1 MNHPLSDMMMS
12 SMGKIRDMIDVNTVI
27 GEPIAAGDVTII
39 PVTKVSIGYGAGGA
53 TSQRRII
60 RQTGTMPSAAA
71 QARRQHYAGCVS
83 GGAGRICA
91 DAAGWQSLR
100 PRPWT
105 GSSSSCRTCWT
116 MQSIFSSRSVLQ
128 KRKASN
134 NFPRMKPARRG
145 KLTPG
150 DNNEARLFQNGGGCG
165 RCRFPVSARAG
176 SKFFR
181 QRQREERN
189 SGGRADRQS
198 SV

>member
-39 PVTKVSIGYGAGGA
+39 PVTKVSIGYGAGGSDFA
-53 TSQRRII
+53 TKNYPANRDNAF
-60 RQTGTMPSAAA
+60 G
-71 QARRQHYAGCVS
+71 
-83 GGAGRICA
+83 GGAG
-91 DAAGWQSLR
+91 AASTLRRLRFWWCGENPCGCCRWQSLR

-116 MQSIFSSRSVLQ
+116 RRSIFSSRSVLQ

-134 NFPRMKPARRG
+134 KFLRMKFARLG

-165 RCRFPVSARAG
+165 RCRFPVPAGAG
-176 SKFFR
+176 SKFFQ

>member
-39 PVTKVSIGYGAGGA
+39 PVTKVSIGYGAGGSDFA
-53 TSQRRII
+53 TKNYPANRDNAF
-60 RQTGTMPSAAA
+60 G
-71 QARRQHYAGCVS
+71 
-83 GGAGRICA
+83 GGAG
-91 DAAGWQSLR
+91 AASTLRRLRFWWCGENLCGCCRWQSLR

-116 MQSIFSSRSVLQ
+116 RRSIFSSRSVLQ